1 MPEALTDVQRQT
13 LRELCDTIVPAI
25 AHEPDPTGFWGR
37 SATDLGVDEAIAQ
50 ALDLMPPDQKAGL
63 QQLLDA
69 LAEQG
74 FNGASQL
81 SREQLLLNLQLAS
94 RDAAFGVGALTSL
107 SLFFAY
113 GLVDETTGQNPNWQA
128 FGYPGPISPP
138 PDAPKPI
145 RPLVPE
151 QDVTLDAD

>member
-1 MPEALTDVQRQT
+1 MSSPLTDVQRAT
-13 LRELCDTIVPAI
+13 LRTLCDTIVPSI
-25 AHEPDPTGFWGR
+25 PHDPDPTGFWAR
-37 SATDLGVDEAIAQ
+37 TATDVGADEAIVQ

-63 QQLLDA
+63 QELLDV
-69 LAEQG
+69 LAQQG
-74 FNGASQL
+74 FGDASQL

-113 GLVDETTGQNPNWQA
+113 GLVDETTGQNPNWKQ
-128 FGYPGPISPP
+128 FGYPGPISAT
-138 PDAPKPI
+138 PDVPKPI

-151 QDVTLDAD
+151 SDTTIEAD